1 MTILSKIL
9 SFMMFLILGK
19 ELTEINFGQL
29 VYVNLIISYIPM
41 MQIGLM
47 NGAAVLIPKHSISS
61 NESVL
66 DYFNDFNISS
76 LLLHSVSFIF
86 LLIPVFELDTTLTL
100 IILVDLF
107 FKKLIENLNLYLR
120 SLLKLQRS
128 IYVKVFDEL
137 LRVIIVL
144 SFFMYNKSLRG
155 IFEGHLIAS
164 ILTFFLILYLVPEY
178 NFRFFSRQY
187 KVNLRE
193 VFNIGFLIY
202 ISWLF
207 DLLFRSL
214 DKILIKGFM
223 SIEDLAIYGFC
234 SSLAINIWVLS
245 LSYFSPYAQLLYR
258 LVVEE
263 RFLKADLLIKKVNRF
278 HLRLLTLAFVGAS
291 LFYPLITKYF
301 VKKYDEAY
309 FTFIILLAA
318 FGMLSRCNMY
328 IYYMNCNRMQKKI
341 IKHQLVII
349 CINIILNLI
358 SAYYFRDIFYFSI
371 ATLVSALIYYKT
383 LKVEYNNE
391 IRRRLEAQKSGL

>member
-1 MTILSKIL
+1 
-9 SFMMFLILGK
+9 MFLILGK
-19 ELTEINFGQL
+19 ELTELDFGQL
-29 VYVNLIISYIPM
+29 VYVNLVISYIPM
-41 MQIGLM
+41 IQLGLM
-47 NGAAVLIPKHSISS
+47 NGASVLIPKYSVSS
-61 NESVL
+61 NDKLLE
-66 DYFNDFNISS
+66 YFNDFNISS

-86 LLIPVFELDTTLTL
+86 LLIPVFELDTSFTFV
-100 IILVDLF
+100 ILADLF
-107 FKKLIENLNLYLR
+107 FKKLIENFNLYLR
-120 SLLKLQRS
+120 SLLKLQKS
-128 IYVKVFDEL
+128 IYIKVFDEL
-137 LRVIIVL
+137 LRIVIVL
-144 SFFMYNKSLRG
+144 SFFMYSKSLRS
-155 IFEGHLIAS
+155 IFEGHLLAS
-164 ILTFFLILYLVPEY
+164 IITFLLTLFLVPEY
-178 NFRFFSRQY
+178 RFRFFSKHYRI
-187 KVNLRE
+187 NLRE

-214 DKILIKGFM
+214 DKLFIKGFM

-234 SSLAINIWVLS
+234 SSLSINIWVLS

-263 RFLKADLLIKKVNRF
+263 RYLKADLLIKKVNQF
-278 HLRLLTLAFVGAS
+278 HFKLLTLAFVCAS
-291 LFYPLITKYF
+291 LAYPLITKYF

-309 FTFIILLAA
+309 LTFISLLAA

-341 IKHQLVII
+341 IKHQLIII

-371 ATLVSALIYYKT
+371 ATLVSVLIYYKT

-391 IRRRLEAQKSGL
+391 IRRRIEAK